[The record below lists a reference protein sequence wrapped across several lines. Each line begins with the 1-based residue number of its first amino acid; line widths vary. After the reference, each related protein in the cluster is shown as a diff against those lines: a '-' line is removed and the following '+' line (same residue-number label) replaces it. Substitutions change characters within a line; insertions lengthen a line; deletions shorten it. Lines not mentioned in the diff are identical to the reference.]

1 MSRRISRVCMFG
13 ALCESCMCVC
23 AAGRDEDVDIDGG
36 YEEMGCSFDD
46 AVIDLWPEARVA
58 AGTRIF
64 VLTPLGETLQI
75 WQMPGGLPDFI
86 DRLAVFGRSLIVKT
100 EERRGWMQSGPLA
113 NTLIAL
119 KGV

>member
-1 MSRRISRVCMFG
+1 
-13 ALCESCMCVC
+13 
-23 AAGRDEDVDIDGG
+23 
-36 YEEMGCSFDD
+36 MGCSFSDV
-46 AVIDLWPEARVA
+46 VINLWPEARVA

-75 WQMPGGLPDFI
+75 WQTPERDFI

-100 EERRGWMQSGPLA
+100 EERRGWMQSGSLA
-113 NTLIAL
+113 NTLIAV

>member
-1 MSRRISRVCMFG
+1 MAERE
-13 ALCESCMCVC
+13 LLCVC
-23 AAGRDEDVDIDGG
+23 AAGGDEDVDFDGG
-36 YEEMGCSFDD
+36 YEEMGCSFND

-75 WQMPGGLPDFI
+75 WQMPGPWRGAAADFI
-86 DRLAVFGRSLIVKT
+86 VRLAVFGRNLIVKT
-100 EERRGWMQSGPLA
+100 EERRGWMQSGSLA

>member
-1 MSRRISRVCMFG
+1 MN
-13 ALCESCMCVC
+13 
-23 AAGRDEDVDIDGG
+23 
-36 YEEMGCSFDD
+36 CSFND

-64 VLTPLGETLQI
+64 VITPLGETLQI
-75 WQMPGGLPDFI
+75 WQMPGPWRGGIADFI

-100 EERRGWMQSGPLA
+100 EERRGWMQSGSLA
-113 NTLIAL
+113 NTLVAL